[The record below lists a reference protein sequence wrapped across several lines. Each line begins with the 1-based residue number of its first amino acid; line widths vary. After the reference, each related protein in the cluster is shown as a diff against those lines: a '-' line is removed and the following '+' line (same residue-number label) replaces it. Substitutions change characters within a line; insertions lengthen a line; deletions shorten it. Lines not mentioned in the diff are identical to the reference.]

1 MANTRSAAKSARQT
15 VGRTLQNKRVLTG
28 LKSHVKKVRAAFTAK
43 DKATAAAEVKTLAS
57 MADKAAKSGRIHKN
71 KANRQKSRLNKQL
84 AALA

>member
-15 VGRTLQNKRVLTG
+15 VRRTLQNKRVLTG
-28 LKSHVKKVRAAFTAK
+28 LKSHVKKVRAAFAAK
-43 DKATAAAEVKTLAS
+43 DKTTAAAEVKTLAS
-57 MADKAAKSGRIHKN
+57 MADKAAKTGRIHKN